1 MPKFILKIN
10 SVDDTVYVDDDIVC
24 FLADS
29 SLPEEWLCGFER
41 RGRLFLLSGDK
52 ALSLCKTV
60 GADGVVAEL
69 KTDAPVKAQVAKI
82 RSQLGAGKVLGT
94 VIVPRR
100 HEAMLISETEPEFV
114 AFKFPQ
120 ESAAPAAE
128 VVKWYNDLFLI
139 QSAVDLTD
147 GLQDIAAFDPDFVII
162 NSRDYKDFG
171 C

>member
-1 MPKFILKIN
+1 M
-10 SVDDTVYVDDDIVC
+10 
-24 FLADS
+24 
-29 SLPEEWLCGFER
+29 
-41 RGRLFLLSGDK
+41 
-52 ALSLCKTV
+52 
-60 GADGVVAEL
+60 
-69 KTDAPVKAQVAKI
+69 
-82 RSQLGAGKVLGT
+82 GT

-100 HEAMLISETEPEFV
+100 HEAMLVSETEPEFV